1 MLPLLFWL
9 LCYGLSWHQGGGQKL
24 VKLPEFSLKNPDNCP
39 LVTGSCFTYHNI
51 FGFNFLLDTVYR
63 QSTVRGSGSDD
74 KNNVKHQLVAGVADI
89 STCVDTCCN
98 DTKCHVS
105 LLYNG
110 ACHMVSCSQ
119 DSYCLPARIAN
130 ISTDNSTLVL
140 VRSPSGLSWSN
151 TSSTDIS
158 STSSSSL
165 SSEGQQEVVCEVGLD
180 AESCHED
187 EVCQPMHDKS
197 RNGLCQCKPG
207 TVRLEAGG
215 GCTSTRI
222 SVQVDNKTVVLP
234 LANVSLT
241 AVVDGGQY
249 KYQWTSLSLPTS
261 SQGVTVEEGAA
272 SATLSLSHLVE
283 GVYMWKVT
291 VTGSE
296 QEGGYGE
303 TVANVTVLPAT
314 RVNTPP
320 RAVIAPLN
328 QTVTLPTSKAI
339 IDGSGST
346 DDTPLESY
354 LWELISGPVGYQ
366 PKLDQQSIITLSN
379 LTVGNYTLKLT
390 VTDKDGLTD
399 SATATVEV
407 VKDTD
412 YPPKA
417 VAGEDIVLYLPNNN
431 ATLNG
436 NQSTDDHKIVSWEW
450 TKVKADDGE
459 DLPADISG
467 ARTPFITVSNL
478 QQVYTSISIF
488 FFFIIYPFS
497 L

>member
-119 DSYCLPARIAN
+119 DSYCLPTRIEN
-130 ISTDNSTLVL
+130 NSIDNSTLIL
-140 VRSPSGLSWSN
+140 VRSPSGLPWSN

-222 SVQVDNKTVVLP
+222 SVQVDNKTMVLP
-234 LANVSLT
+234 LANMSLT
-241 AVVDGGQY
+241 AVVEAGMEIQ
-249 KYQWTSLSLPTS
+249 
-261 SQGVTVEEGAA
+261 
-272 SATLSLSHLVE
+272 SH
-283 GVYMWKVT
+283 
-291 VTGSE
+291 
-296 QEGGYGE
+296 
-303 TVANVTVLPAT
+303 
-314 RVNTPP
+314 
-320 RAVIAPLN
+320 
-328 QTVTLPTSKAI
+328 
-339 IDGSGST
+339 
-346 DDTPLESY
+346 
-354 LWELISGPVGYQ
+354 
-366 PKLDQQSIITLSN
+366 
-379 LTVGNYTLKLT
+379 
-390 VTDKDGLTD
+390 
-399 SATATVEV
+399 
-407 VKDTD
+407 
-412 YPPKA
+412 
-417 VAGEDIVLYLPNNN
+417 
-431 ATLNG
+431 
-436 NQSTDDHKIVSWEW
+436 
-450 TKVKADDGE
+450 
-459 DLPADISG
+459 
-467 ARTPFITVSNL
+467 
-478 QQVYTSISIF
+478 
-488 FFFIIYPFS
+488 
-497 L
+497 